1 MTHLDDKGEVR
12 TTEMFYLCRSSTTVH
27 PRFSTEVDEIRPAT
41 FTIMDT
47 QPTVTVLNSTLNDDE
62 EEKKEEK
69 INIFAPY
76 RTYTDASKF
85 RTSNQ
90 LREEIS
96 YNEP

>member
-27 PRFSTEVDEIRPAT
+27 PRLSTEGDENRVAT

-47 QPTVTVLNSTLNDDE
+47 QPTVTDVNSTLNDDE

-69 INIFAPY
+69 LNIFAPY
-76 RTYTDASKF
+76 RTYTNDSKF
-85 RTSNQ
+85 RTSFQ
-90 LREEIS
+90 RGTEIS
-96 YNEP
+96 F